1 MNAMP
6 GEALLAIND
15 LRIQFGGL
23 VAVNDFSMELRE
35 GRIAGIIGP
44 NGAGKTTVFNA
55 VTGVYKPTAGE
66 IRFQTDLISGKAP
79 YEITRKGIAR
89 TFQNIR
95 LFKGLN
101 VLSNVMA
108 AAGFRAQY
116 GFLGGLLGMP
126 GVWRQERGIEA
137 EARLCLNLVD
147 LQDYQYLMPENLP
160 YGLQRKLE
168 IARAL
173 ATKPRLI
180 LLDEPAAGLNPNE
193 VNELMDLIRKIHHEL
208 GVTVLLIE
216 HHMEMVM
223 GICEELWVLNFG
235 KMIAHGT
242 PAEIQCNEEVLKA
255 YLGD

>member
-6 GEALLAIND
+6 GETLLAING
-15 LRIQFGGL
+15 LTIQFGGL
-23 VAVNDFSMELRE
+23 VAVNNFSMELRE

-55 VTGVYKPTAGE
+55 ITGVYKPTAGE
-66 IRFQTDLISGKAP
+66 ICFKADTISGIAP

-116 GFLGGLLGMP
+116 GFFGGLLGLP
-126 GVWRQERGIEA
+126 GVWKHERNIES
-137 EARLCLNLVD
+137 EARKYLELVD
-147 LQDYQYLMPENLP
+147 LLDCQYLLPENLP

-173 ATKPRLI
+173 ATKPGLI

-193 VNELMDLIRKIHHEL
+193 VRELMELIRKIHHEL
-208 GVTVLLIE
+208 GITVLLIE

-235 KMIAHGT
+235 KTIAHGT
-242 PAEIQCNEEVLKA
+242 PAEIQCNQEVLKA